1 MKIWKVDFNPEDL
14 NNGSENNMVGHVG
27 IEFIEKGDDYLKARM
42 PVDHRTKQ
50 PAGLLHG
57 GASVVLAETLGSV
70 ASHLVI
76 DLEHHY
82 AVGLDINAN
91 HIRSATAGY
100 VTGIVKP
107 IHLGNSTHVWEIKI
121 YNEEDK
127 LTCISRLTMAVL
139 KIKK

>member
-1 MKIWKVDFNPEDL
+1 MKIWKVDFNAEDL
-14 NNGSENNMVGHVG
+14 NNGSENNMTGHIG
-27 IEFIEKGDDYLKARM
+27 IEFFEKGDDYLKARM
-42 PVDHRTKQ
+42 PVDNRTKQ

-76 DLEHHY
+76 DLENYY

-91 HIRSATAGY
+91 HLRSATSGY

-107 IHLGNSTHVWEIKI
+107 IHIGGSTHVWEIKI
-121 YNEEDK
+121 YNEHNEM
-127 LTCISRLTMAVL
+127 TCISRLTMAVL
-139 KIKK
+139 KIRK

>member
-1 MKIWKVDFNPEDL
+1 MKIWKVDFNANDL
-14 NNGSENNMVGHVG
+14 NNGSENNMTGHIG

-42 PVDHRTKQ
+42 PVDNRTKQ

-76 DLEHHY
+76 DLENYY

-91 HIRSATAGY
+91 HLRSATSGY

-107 IHLGNSTHVWEIKI
+107 IHIGGSTHVWEIKI
-121 YNEEDK
+121 YNEHDEM
-127 LTCISRLTMAVL
+127 TCISRLTMAVL
-139 KIKK
+139 KIRK